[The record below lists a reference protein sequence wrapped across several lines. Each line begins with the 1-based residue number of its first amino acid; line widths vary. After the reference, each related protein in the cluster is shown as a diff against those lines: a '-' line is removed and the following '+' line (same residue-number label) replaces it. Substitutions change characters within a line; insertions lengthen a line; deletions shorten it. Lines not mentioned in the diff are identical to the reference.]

1 MRVRLA
7 TLLMLLYA
15 VNLFQCSTGEQQSKN
30 LLVAASIAPLADFAE
45 KIGGSH
51 VQVFTIVP
59 PGTNPHTF
67 ELTPGLMKKLSRA
80 DLLIFNGVGL
90 EFWLNKV
97 RDNLAGKK
105 IVYAAKGLQILAD
118 DEEHHAQ
125 GNPHVWLDPQN
136 AISMVKRIY
145 GAFVDIDPS
154 HKAYYENNTAI
165 LIKELEVLDQDIMAA
180 VDSWTQKRFVCFH
193 PAWAYFARRYGLEQ
207 AGVIEKRPGMQ
218 PGPGDI
224 ADIIK
229 TVKNI
234 GARVIFAEAQFP
246 GQMAEVIARDSGVQV
261 VPLDPLGSQGRK
273 SYVELMRYNVAQMSK
288 GMK

>member
-1 MRVRLA
+1 MRVRFF
-7 TLLMLLYA
+7 TLFILLYA
-15 VNLFQCSTGEQQSKN
+15 ASLFQCSTSEQQSKN
-30 LLVAASIAPLADFAE
+30 LLVAASIPPLADFAE
-45 KIGGSH
+45 KIGGSY
-51 VQVFTIVP
+51 VRVFTIVP

-80 DLLIFNGVGL
+80 DLLVFNGVGL
-90 EFWLNKV
+90 EFWLDKV
-97 RDNLAGKK
+97 EDNLAGKK

-118 DEEHHAQ
+118 DLERHAQ

-136 AISMVKRIY
+136 AIYMVKRIY
-145 GAFVDIDPS
+145 GAFVDVDPA
-154 HKAYYENNTAI
+154 HKAYYEHNAAV
-165 LIKELEVLDQDIMAA
+165 LIKEIEVLDQDIMAT
-180 VDSWTQKRFVCFH
+180 VDSWSHKKFVCFH

-218 PGPGDI
+218 PSPGDI

-246 GQMAEVIARDSGVQV
+246 SQMAEVIAKDSGVKV
-261 VPLDPLGSQGRK
+261 IPLDPLGSQGQK
-273 SYVELMRYNVAQMSK
+273 SYIELMRYNVAQMSK